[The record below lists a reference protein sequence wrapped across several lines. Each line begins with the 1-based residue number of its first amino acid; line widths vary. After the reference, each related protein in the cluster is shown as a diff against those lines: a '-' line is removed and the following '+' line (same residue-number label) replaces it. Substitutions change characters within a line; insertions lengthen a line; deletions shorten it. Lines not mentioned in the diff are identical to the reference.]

1 MEGGGRGGLGHG
13 GGLGGAG
20 DSKGK
25 APRHSIDS
33 LHSIYAEARVEVGQ
47 RRYGWPD
54 LVGDEGGGTSV

>member
-33 LHSIYAEARVEVGQ
+33 LHSVCGVC
-47 RRYGWPD
+47 PN
-54 LVGDEGGGTSV
+54 V